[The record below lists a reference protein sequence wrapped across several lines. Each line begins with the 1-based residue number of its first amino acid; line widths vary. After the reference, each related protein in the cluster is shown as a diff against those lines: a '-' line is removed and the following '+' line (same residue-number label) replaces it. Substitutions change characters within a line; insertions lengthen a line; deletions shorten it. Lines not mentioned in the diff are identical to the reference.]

1 MARLL
6 PLVAT
11 HPEPPINAP
20 LHTPNAA
27 EAHAVVRD
35 GRPLRVA
42 LLGYRSAPFSGGQG
56 VYLRYLSQALM
67 QLGHDVT
74 VISGPPYP
82 HLVEGVKLVQL
93 PSLDLYS
100 RDLWSVTREELGD
113 SLGRKEWFS
122 KLSGGFAEPE
132 TFGERVR
139 DWLLDHADEFDVVHD
154 NQTLAEGIL
163 DLQRAGLP
171 VVTTIHHPITRDLRV
186 ALAGEPRWWWRLMIR
201 RWHRFLGM
209 QSRVA
214 AQLRHIVTVSRCS
227 AADIATDFGVL
238 PGSLHVVPNGVDTEL
253 FKPMP
258 TVTRNP
264 SQIIATASADAPL
277 KGLPVLL
284 KALKKLVEADPAR
297 QLVLIARPKPGG
309 DTEAVIKHLGL
320 VDHIRFVGD
329 ASHEEINHLYAESA
343 VAVVPRSTRV
353 LVYPPLRR
361 WPPVFRWYRVM
372 VALWQR
378 WSPTVVCRYR
388 RVTAMRW
395 QRLLSVCSLIRR
407 WQVRWAIRGG
417 SVWSDISAGQS
428 VRSRWPRSIEPVL
441 KHVDS

>member
-6 PLVAT
+6 PLAAT

-20 LHTPNAA
+20 LHKPNAA
-27 EAHAVVRD
+27 EAHTVVRD
-35 GRPLRVA
+35 GSPLRVA

-67 QLGHDVT
+67 QLGHEVT

-82 HLVEGVKLVQL
+82 HLVEGVSLVEL

-100 RDLWSVTREELGD
+100 RDLCSVTREELGD
-113 SLGRKEWFS
+113 RLGRKEWFS

-132 TFGERVR
+132 TFGERAR
-139 DWLLDHADEFDVVHD
+139 DWLIDHANEFDVVHD

-227 AADIATDFGVL
+227 AVDIATDFGVL
-238 PGSLHVVPNGVDTEL
+238 PGALHVVPNGVDTQL
-253 FKPMP
+253 FRPLP
-258 TVTRNP
+258 SVARNP
-264 SQIIATASADAPL
+264 RQIIATASADAPL
-277 KGLPVLL
+277 KGLAVLL
-284 KALKKLVEADPAR
+284 RAFKTLVEADPSR
-297 QLVLIARPKPGG
+297 RLVLIARPKPGG
-309 DTEAVIKHLGL
+309 DTEALIKDLGL
-320 VDHIRFVGD
+320 ADHIRFVGD
-329 ASHEEINHLYAESA
+329 ASHEDINRLYAESA
-343 VAVVPRSTRV
+343 VAVVPSLYEGFGLPAVEAMAAGVPLVSSDGGALAEVVADGGLLVPAGDCDALAEKLERV
-353 LVYPPLRR
+353 LTDPALARALGDQGR
-361 WPPVFRWYRVM
+361 QRVERQFC
-372 VALWQR
+372 W
-378 WSPTVVCRYR
+378 
-388 RVTAMRW
+388 
-395 QRLLSVCSLIRR
+395 SVCAEQMVEQYR
-407 WQVRWAIRGG
+407 AC
-417 SVWSDISAGQS
+417 
-428 VRSRWPRSIEPVL
+428 IEAC
-441 KHVDS
+441 